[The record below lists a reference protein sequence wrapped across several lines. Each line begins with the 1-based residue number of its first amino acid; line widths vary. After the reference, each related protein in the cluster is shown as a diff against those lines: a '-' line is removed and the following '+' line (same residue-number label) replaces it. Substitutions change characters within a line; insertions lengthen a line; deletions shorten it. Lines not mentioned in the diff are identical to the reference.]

1 MAMILKLSSIFGV
14 ELVATHPTAKT
25 GGKCFANN
33 RAWKTDIPADIQL
46 EKDHKLVCVGK
57 YLICVKCPPYEV
69 QSAFLSDSG
78 YKPHDKLD
86 CF

>member
-14 ELVATHPTAKT
+14 ELVAMHSSNSKN
-25 GGKCFANN
+25 GANVSQITEPE
-33 RAWKTDIPADIQL
+33 RLTFDIQL

-69 QSAFLSDSG
+69 QSAFLSHSG
-78 YKPHDKLD
+78 CKPHDKLQ
-86 CF
+86 